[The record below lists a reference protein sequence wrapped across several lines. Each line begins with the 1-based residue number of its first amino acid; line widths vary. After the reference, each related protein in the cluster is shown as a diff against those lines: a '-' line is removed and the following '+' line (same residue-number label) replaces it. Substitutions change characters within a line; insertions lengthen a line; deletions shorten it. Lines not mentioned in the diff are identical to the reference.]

1 MLPVPVP
8 VPVGVGYGG
17 AAPATYS
24 YGPSSDSGFGAAL
37 PLLIFIVI
45 LIVVVIA
52 VRRSRKGGTGSTTG
66 DNQADVTVLQLGILH
81 AARDLQDV
89 LEQLAAGAAS
99 GTEEALA
106 AALSGA
112 VANIQSRT
120 EYIEYAYGIRQS
132 KLSLPK
138 AEEQFMWLAQ
148 NERAKYNREVLRVDS
163 KGTQTQQKEWKTDGI
178 RDEDGQLAVHEFF
191 VVTILVA
198 SRDRPFPPLVQ
209 NTAQVEEALDALSKI
224 DAAHLVALEVIWSPS
239 ARSDAM
245 GRDDLESRYPELRQ
259 L

>member
-1 MLPVPVP
+1 MPVPI
-8 VPVGVGYGG
+8 GVGYGG

-24 YGPSSDSGFGAAL
+24 YGPSASSGFGMSL
-37 PLLIFIVI
+37 PLIVFAIILIIVI
-45 LIVVVIA
+45 IA
-52 VRRSRKGGTGSTTG
+52 VRRSRGAGGGSASTAA
-66 DNQADVTVLQLGILH
+66 NKADVTVLQLGILH

-112 VANIQSRT
+112 ISNIQART
-120 EYIEYAYGIRQS
+120 EFIEYAYGIRQTN
-132 KLSLPK
+132 LSLPK

-148 NERAKYNREVLRVDS
+148 NERAKYNREVLRVDAS
-163 KGTQTQQKEWKTDGI
+163 GTQTQQKEWKNDGI

-191 VVTILVA
+191 VVTLIVA
-198 SRDRPFPPLVQ
+198 SRDRPFPAVVQ
-209 NTAQVEEALDALSKI
+209 TTAQVDEALEALSKV